1 MRILT
6 NNSYK
11 SIGLKKKDFIGWVKK
26 EWKVENLDF
35 FFIILMLI
43 SCMQK
48 THNFLLEFLN

>member
-35 FFIILMLI
+35 FLSF
-43 SCMQK
+43 
-48 THNFLLEFLN
+48 